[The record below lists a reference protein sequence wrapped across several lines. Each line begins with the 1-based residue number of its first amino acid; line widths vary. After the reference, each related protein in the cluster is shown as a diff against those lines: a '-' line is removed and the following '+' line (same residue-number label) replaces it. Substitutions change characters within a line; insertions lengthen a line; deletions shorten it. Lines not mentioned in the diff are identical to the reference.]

1 MQNENDYLEAV
12 NDMKKQYEEKERE
25 LKSEKER
32 TEFFQ
37 KELISLY
44 GSIRLLD
51 KSTKQ
56 DYLPIETLFL
66 NLELIERRLE
76 TVYEM
81 ILEQEDIDD

>member
-1 MQNENDYLEAV
+1 MENENDYLEAV

-44 GSIRLLD
+44 G
-51 KSTKQ
+51 
-56 DYLPIETLFL
+56 
-66 NLELIERRLE
+66 
-76 TVYEM
+76 
-81 ILEQEDIDD
+81 